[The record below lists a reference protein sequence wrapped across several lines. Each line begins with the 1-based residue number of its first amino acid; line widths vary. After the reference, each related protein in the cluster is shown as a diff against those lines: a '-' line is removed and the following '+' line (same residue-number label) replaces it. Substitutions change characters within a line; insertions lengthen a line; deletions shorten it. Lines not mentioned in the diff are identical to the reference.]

1 MATVAEATSVQY
13 SGDYRVDSLLWL
25 YANWNYK
32 TPSQNVLYYTFTL
45 DTAMYYHADGTNISA
60 FNSNQVAATEAI
72 LAYAETVTG
81 VDFVRVSNPDQAD
94 FHFANCNL
102 WDPYTSGVCSVGST
116 PGGDA
121 SGNLTSYSAEA
132 YVFLD
137 DREFG
142 ATNLAAVPGTQGYET
157 LLHEIGHA
165 LGLDHPFEGDYVL
178 PVAEDHTN
186 NSVMSY
192 TMAGDYK
199 TGFQAYD
206 LMALQWIYGGD
217 GLGGLYGLNSTYGPV
232 LAPETTTPTSGDD
245 RIRASNGNESIDGL
259 GGVDTVIYSGDLGR
273 YSIILQPGTI
283 QIQVTDLAG
292 AGGTDIL
299 THVERLSFDD
309 FEINLSV
316 QQAADTIL
324 SADLKLLE
332 ELYVAFFNRV
342 PDANGLEYWITRM
355 ADGMSTDAIADAFYA
370 AGIQASS
377 LTGFSASMSNQDFV
391 NVVYRNVLG
400 RPEGADAEG
409 LAYWSAALASGQ
421 ETKGSLVKSILY
433 SAHTFKGDPTWGWVA
448 DLLDNKA
455 QVADRVAVDWGVNYT
470 TTDESISKGMEI
482 AAAVTSTDTAAAL
495 ALVGVD
501 ASQLVLV

>member
-1 MATVAEATSVQY
+1 MATVTEATTVQY

-45 DTAMYYHADGTNISA
+45 DTEMYYHADGTNISA

-102 WDPYTSGVCSVGST
+102 WDPYTSGLCSNSFSYNY
-116 PGGDA
+116 DA
-121 SGNLTSYSAEA
+121 SGNLTSYSAES

-137 DREFG
+137 DQEFG
-142 ATNLAAVPGTQGYET
+142 ATNLAAVAGTEGYET

-165 LGLDHPFEGDYVL
+165 LGLDHPFEGDHVL
-178 PVAEDHTN
+178 PVAEDNTN
-186 NSVMSY
+186 NTVMSY
-192 TMAGDYK
+192 TTAGDYK
-199 TGFQAYD
+199 SEFQAYD

-217 GLGGLYGLNSTYGPV
+217 GLGGLYGLNSTYGPS

-245 RIRASNGNESIDGL
+245 RIRADDGNESIDGL
-259 GGVDTVIYSGDLGR
+259 GGVDTVIYTGDLGR
-273 YSIILQPGTI
+273 YTVTLQGGN
-283 QIQVTDLAG
+283 IQVTDG
-292 AGGTDIL
+292 VGSGGTDL
-299 THVERLSFDD
+299 LSHVERLAFDD

-316 QQAADTIL
+316 QQTANTIAA
-324 SADLKLLE
+324 ADLKLLE

-342 PDANGLEYWITRM
+342 PDANGLEYLVTRL
-355 ADGMSTDAIADAFYA
+355 AGGMSTDAIADAFYA
-370 AGIQASS
+370 AGIQASD
-377 LTGFSASMSNQDFV
+377 LTGFSASMSNRDFV

-455 QVADRVAVDWGVNYT
+455 LVADRVAVDWGVNYT